1 MIHDDSCIKF
11 TLTSLITTGL
21 HVVVGDGSGHF
32 LVHGF
37 MHCS

>member
-11 TLTSLITTGL
+11 STSLPTTGL
-21 HVVVGDGSGHF
+21 HVVVGDGFGHF

-37 MHCS
+37 MYCS